1 MVVNLLAQL
10 GEALRGFGAL
20 HNGEDSTPDIL
31 DALKRPEFP
40 DLERGA
46 TAPKGKSAGTAS
58 ASVQDYLAA
67 IYDLAGSGQPVI
79 GARLVKHMSIS
90 APAVTEAIQRMVR
103 GRYVKVGHGKELTLT
118 TRGREIAE
126 VMARRHRLLERWL
139 TDILGLNWTD
149 AHEEAH
155 RLEHAISPRV
165 ELRLAELLG
174 MPSTCPHG
182 NPIPGMSQPRV
193 VEPFPLAVAKEGM
206 TVVVERITEEAEA
219 DKNLLEHLW
228 KNDVR
233 PGRRLR
239 ITEVAPWA
247 GTITASGDGRTIA
260 LGLPAAGKIWVYVP
274 AAGGAQ

>member
-1 MVVNLLAQL
+1 M
-10 GEALRGFGAL
+10 R
-20 HNGEDSTPDIL
+20 SSS
-31 DALKRPEFP
+31 LKPPR
-40 DLERGA
+40 
-46 TAPKGKSAGTAS
+46 APKATT

-67 IYDLAGSGQPVI
+67 IYDLAGSGRPVI
-79 GARLVKHMSIS
+79 GARLAKHMGIS
-90 APAVTEAIQRMVR
+90 APAVTESIQRLARSGHVR
-103 GRYVKVGHGKELTLT
+103 VGRGKEIALTPK
-118 TRGREIAE
+118 GRQVAE

-139 TDILGLNWTD
+139 TDTLGLDWTD

-165 ELRLAELLG
+165 EDRLAELLG

-182 NPIPGMSQPRV
+182 NPIPGMATPPR
-193 VEPFPLAVAKEGM
+193 VEPFPLALAKEGT

-219 DKNLLEHLW
+219 DKRLLEHLW

-247 GTITASGDGRTIA
+247 GTITATNDGRAIA
-260 LGLPAAGKIWVYVP
+260 LGLPAAAKIWVYEP
-274 AAGGAQ
+274 AS

>member
-1 MVVNLLAQL
+1 MTKL
-10 GEALRGFGAL
+10 
-20 HNGEDSTPDIL
+20 ST
-31 DALKRPEFP
+31 LKKKAPP
-40 DLERGA
+40 PGNAA
-46 TAPKGKSAGTAS
+46 TT

-67 IYDLAGSGQPVI
+67 IYDLAGSGRPVI
-79 GARLVKHMSIS
+79 GARLAKHMAVS
-90 APAVTEAIQRMVR
+90 APAVTEAIHRLTR
-103 GRYVKVGHGKELTLT
+103 GGYVKVGRGKALTLT
-118 TRGREIAE
+118 PRGREIAE

-139 TDILGLNWTD
+139 TDTLGLNWTD

-155 RLEHAISPRV
+155 RLEHALSPRV
-165 ELRLAELLG
+165 EERLAEMLG

-182 NPIPGMSQPRV
+182 NPIPGMAGKPSRLT
-193 VEPFPLAVAKEGM
+193 PFPLAQAKEGA

-247 GTITASGDGRTIA
+247 GTITASSDDKTIA
-260 LGLPAAGKIWVYVP
+260 LGLPAAAKIWVYEPVEP
-274 AAGGAQ
+274 ARNA

>member
-1 MVVNLLAQL
+1 MTIVRMPLCYT
-10 GEALRGFGAL
+10 RR
-20 HNGEDSTPDIL
+20 I
-31 DALKRPEFP
+31 
-40 DLERGA
+40 
-46 TAPKGKSAGTAS
+46 GKKKNAGGTS

-67 IYDLAGSGQPVI
+67 IYDLAGSGHPVI
-79 GARLVKHMSIS
+79 GARLAKHMGIS
-90 APAVTEAIQRMVR
+90 APAVTEAIHRMVR
-103 GRYVKVGHGKELTLT
+103 GNYVKVGRGKELVLTL
-118 TRGREIAE
+118 RGRQVAE

-182 NPIPGMSQPRV
+182 NPIPGMAGAPV
-193 VEPFPLAVAKEGM
+193 VEPFPLAQANEGM
-206 TVVVERITEEAEA
+206 TVVVERVTEEAEA

-228 KNDVR
+228 KNNVR

-247 GTITASGDGRTIA
+247 GTITAAGDGQTIA
-260 LGLPAAGKIWVYVP
+260 LGLPAAGKIWVYCPTVS
-274 AAGGAQ
+274 GGAA

>member
-1 MVVNLLAQL
+1 MAR
-10 GEALRGFGAL
+10 A
-20 HNGEDSTPDIL
+20 
-31 DALKRPEFP
+31 
-40 DLERGA
+40 
-46 TAPKGKSAGTAS
+46 SAGPLKSSGSAS

-79 GARLVKHMSIS
+79 GARLAKHMNIS
-90 APAVTEAIQRMVR
+90 APAVTEAIHRMVR
-103 GRYVKVGHGKELTLT
+103 GNYVKVGRGKELTLT
-118 TRGREIAE
+118 TRGREVAE

-165 ELRLAELLG
+165 ELRLAEALG

-182 NPIPGMSQPRV
+182 NPIPGMASAAP
-193 VEPFPLAVAKEGM
+193 VEPFPLAQAKEGM

-239 ITEVAPWA
+239 IIEVAPWA
-247 GTITASGDGRTIA
+247 GTITAAGDGRTIA
-260 LGLPAAGKIWVYVP
+260 LGLPAAGKIWVYRP
-274 AAGGAQ
+274 TS